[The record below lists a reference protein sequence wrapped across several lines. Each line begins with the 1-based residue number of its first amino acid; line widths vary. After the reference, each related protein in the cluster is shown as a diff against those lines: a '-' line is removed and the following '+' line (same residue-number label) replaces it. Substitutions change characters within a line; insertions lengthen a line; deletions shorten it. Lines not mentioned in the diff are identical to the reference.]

1 MIIGK
6 IVKESFKVLIL
17 ASILSSIGGLG
28 LQSVQNKLVMLV
40 PLLILLPSLNGMIG
54 NYGIVITAKFTTA
67 LYERKIKRP
76 WWHSHFVKH
85 LYKVI
90 IPIALISAV
99 YISVLSVFIAYMRGF
114 NFDLILLLKII
125 GLVVLTTI
133 LLVAIIFLISIIGGL
148 YVYHRKEDPDDMLIP
163 ITTSVADLGS
173 MLLFSGM
180 IRWMF

>member
-28 LQSVQNKLVMLV
+28 LQSIENKLVAII
-40 PLLILLPSLNGMIG
+40 PLLILLPALNDMIG
-54 NYGIVITAKFTTA
+54 DYGITITAKFTTA

-76 WWHSHFVKH
+76 WWRSHFVKH

-99 YISVLSVFIAYMRGF
+99 YISVLSIFIAYARGF
-114 NFDLILLLKII
+114 SFDLVLSLKII
-125 GLVVLTTI
+125 GTVILTTL
-133 LLVAIIFLISIIGGL
+133 LLVGIIFLIAIIGGL
-148 YVYHRKEDPDDMLIP
+148 YVYRKKEDPDDMLIP

-180 IRWMF
+180 IHWMF

>member
-6 IVKESFKVLIL
+6 IIKESLKVLIL
-17 ASILSSIGGLG
+17 ASILSSVGGFG
-28 LQSVQNKLVMLV
+28 LQTIQIKLAAII
-40 PLLILLPSLNGMIG
+40 PLLILLPSLNDMIGDFGMI
-54 NYGIVITAKFTTA
+54 ITSKFTTA

-76 WWHSHFVKH
+76 WWRSHFVKH
-85 LYKVI
+85 LYRVI

-99 YISVLSVFIAYMRGF
+99 YISILSVFIAYARGF
-114 NFDLILLLKII
+114 SFDIILLLKII
-125 GLVVLTTI
+125 GLVALTTA
-133 LLVAIIFLISIIGGL
+133 LLVVIIFLISIIGGL